1 MTQFYSFSEI
11 EKLDKI
17 YRANLI
23 NSISGLKPANLIGT
37 KSASGQ
43 TNLAIFSSV
52 IHLGANP
59 ALLGLIVRPAMVQR
73 HSYENMRETGFFTI
87 NHVQKDIT
95 KKAHYTSAKF
105 DKNISEFDA
114 CGLTA
119 EFQNDFFAPFVKECS
134 IKIGLKLVDEIPIK
148 LNGTILMIGKIEQ
161 IYFPHE
167 IISETGNLDLD
178 AAQSVCA
185 SGLESYYL
193 PKKLAEFPY
202 AKVDK
207 LPKF

>member
-1 MTQFYSFSEI
+1 MTQFYSISEI

-59 ALLGLIVRPAMVQR
+59 ALLGLIVRPAMVPR

-95 KKAHYTSAKF
+95 KNAHYTSAKF

-119 EFQNDFFAPFVKECS
+119 EFQNDFFAPFVKESS

-161 IYFPHE
+161 IYFPKE
-167 IISETGNLDLD
+167 IITETGNLELNM
-178 AAQSVCA
+178 AESVCA
-185 SGLESYYL
+185 SGLETYYM
-193 PKKLAEFPY
+193 PYKFAEFPY

-207 LPKF
+207 LPQF